1 MNRVPVTDLLGED
14 AKHLHLKLLYGKQH
28 LKDRYIDSHRIQK
41 PGLALAGFADHIH
54 GGRVQVLG
62 NTEVS
67 YLWTLKPAQRFDSIH
82 KLCKKKDISCFL
94 ITKNLHLPIE
104 LLNAA
109 RHVGVPLFKT
119 DLPSSEAIEGIMSY
133 LEEKLAP
140 ETNCHGVFMDIF
152 GVGVLITGRSGIGKS
167 ECAVELIKRGHR
179 LVADDAVLFRRIQE
193 YLEGQSSDLLR
204 YHMEVR
210 GLGIINIKDM
220 FGVTAIRQRKKL
232 ELVVE
237 FTDWDNEAS
246 YDRLG
251 LDDNTEE
258 ILALK
263 VPKIL
268 LPLSAGRNMAVIV
281 EVAARNHLLK
291 IMGYDSAKAFS
302 EKLLATM
309 NPSAALERT
318 NTKDNSIIRRKSVE

>member
-82 KLCKKKDISCFL
+82 KLCKKDISCFL
-94 ITKNLHLPIE
+94 ITKNLHLPPIE

-167 ECAVELIKRGHR
+167 ECAVELIKRGGHR

-193 YLEGQSSDLLR
+193 YLEGGQSSDLLR

-210 GLGIINIKDM
+210 GLGGIINIKDM

-246 YDRLG
+246 YDRLGG

-291 IMGYDSAKAFS
+291 IMGGYDSAKAFS

-309 NPSAALERT
+309 NLRQH
-318 NTKDNSIIRRKSVE
+318 

>member
-1 MNRVPVTDLLGED
+1 MSKVVPVSDLISKETE
-14 AKHLHLKLLYGKQH
+14 HLKLKLVYGKQH
-28 LKDRYIDSHRIQK
+28 LKGRVITNHRIQK

-62 NTEVS
+62 NTELS
-67 YLWTLKPAQRFDSIH
+67 YLWTLSPSKREESISH
-82 KLCKKKDISCFL
+82 ICKRDLCCIL
-94 ITKNLHLPIE
+94 VTKNLHLPKE
-104 LLNAA
+104 LLSAVRTA
-109 RHVGVPLFKT
+109 GVPLLKT
-119 DLPSSEAIEGIMSY
+119 DLPSSEAIQGIMLY

-140 ETNCHGVFMDIF
+140 ETSYHGVFMDIF
-152 GVGVLITGRSGIGKS
+152 GVGVLIAGRSGIGKS
-167 ECAVELIKRGHR
+167 ECAIELIKRGHR
-179 LVADDAVLFRRIQE
+179 LVADDAILFRKIQE
-193 YLEGQSSDLLR
+193 YLEGRSSDMLR

-237 FTDWDNEAS
+237 FTDWNPEAS

-251 LDDNTEE
+251 LDNLTVE
-258 ILALK
+258 ILKLQ

-268 LPLSAGRNMAVIV
+268 LPISAGRNMAVIV
-281 EVAARNHLLK
+281 EIAARNHLLK

-302 EKLLATM
+302 ERLLQSI
-309 NPSAALERT
+309 NPEAAKERP
-318 NTKDNSIIRRKSVE
+318 KDLDKRIRSKSVE

>member
-1 MNRVPVTDLLGED
+1 MKKVVPVSDLLGEE
-14 AKHLHLKLLYGKQH
+14 AEHLKLKLVYGKQH
-28 LKDRYIDSHRIQK
+28 LKGRYITSYRIQK

-62 NTEVS
+62 NTELS
-67 YLWTLKPAQRFDSIH
+67 YLWTLTPEQRE
-82 KLCKKKDISCFL
+82 KAISHVCNREICCFV
-94 ITKNLHLPIE
+94 ITKNLHLPKE
-104 LLNAA
+104 LLSAVRIA
-109 RHVGVPLFKT
+109 GVPLLKT
-119 DLPSSEAIEGIMSY
+119 DLPSSEAIQSLMIY
-133 LEEKLAP
+133 LEENLAP

-179 LVADDAVLFRRIQE
+179 LVADDIILFRKVQE
-193 YLEGQSSDLLR
+193 YLEGRSSDMLAH
-204 YHMEVR
+204 HMEVR

-237 FTDWDNEAS
+237 FTDWNPDAS

-251 LDDNTEE
+251 LDNKYQE
-258 ILALK
+258 ILTLK

-268 LPLSAGRNMAVIV
+268 LPISAGRNMAVIV

-291 IMGYDSAKAFS
+291 IMGYDSAKEFS
-302 EKLLATM
+302 EKLLM
-309 NPSAALERT
+309 NINPEAA
-318 NTKDNSIIRRKSVE
+318 KDRHKEIEKKLRSKSVE

>member
-14 AKHLHLKLLYGKQH
+14 AKHLHLKLIYGKQH

-67 YLWTLKPAQRFDSIH
+67 YLWTLTPAQRFKSINKIC
-82 KLCKKKDISCFL
+82 KLNISCFL
-94 ITKNLHLPIE
+94 VTNKLHLPIE
-104 LLNAA
+104 LLNAV

-119 DLPSSEAIEGIMSY
+119 DLPSSEAIAGIMAY

-167 ECAVELIKRGHR
+167 ECAIELIKRGHR
-179 LVADDAVLFRRIQE
+179 LVADDAVLFKRIRGD
-193 YLEGQSSDLLR
+193 LEGQSSDLLR

-220 FGVTAIRQRKKL
+220 FGVTAIRQIKKL

-258 ILALK
+258 ILKMK

-268 LPLSAGRNMAVIV
+268 LPISAGRNMAVIV
-281 EVAARNHLLK
+281 EVASRNHLLK

-302 EKLLATM
+302 EKLLASM
-309 NPSAALERT
+309 NPNADHDRASDDKST
-318 NTKDNSIIRRKSVE
+318 IRRKKVE